1 MSQFADKER
10 LSTRSRNIS
19 VSEEFSSRIEGS
31 VSLIRIF
38 LKYRRTY
45 RNYFNVFFHVVK
57 KKYPAKGI
65 LKNGNQVKLTSF
77 FQSYNLAQFQDHKDI
92 IDYDIMT
99 DTVTISRLANTATD
113 SGRKLKF
120 QGGLHNGEVVNIF
133 LEDVYRILPVKGK
146 LVLDI
151 GANIG
156 DSSIYFALRG
166 ASKVIGVEPFPENY
180 EMAKKNVRLN
190 NFTDRISVMLAGC
203 SANAGYINISNGLKS
218 GIASHTYDED
228 YKLGT
233 NVPSLTLENI
243 LKEYNIQ
250 NGETILKMDCEGC
263 EYDTILA
270 ASDTLLRQFSHMLIE
285 YHDGYKDLKERLEKS
300 AFEVSPIKLTGD
312 PGGPTALPNIE
323 RPGEW
328 YYIGYIYAKR
338 R

>member
-10 LSTRSRNIS
+10 PSNRHRNIS
-19 VSEEFSSRIEGS
+19 LSDEFSSRIEGLA
-31 VSLIRIF
+31 SLLRIF

-57 KKYPAKGI
+57 KKYPIRGI

-77 FQSYNLAQFQDHKDI
+77 FQSYNLAQFQDYKDV

-99 DTVTISRLANTATD
+99 DTVTMSRLAKTTTV

-120 QGGLHNGEVVNIF
+120 QGGLYNGEVVNIF
-133 LEDVYRILPVKGK
+133 LEDVYRILPVQGK
-146 LVLDI
+146 IVIDI

-166 ASKVIGVEPFPENY
+166 ASKVIGVEPFPDNY
-180 EMAKKNVRLN
+180 EMAKKNIVLN
-190 NFTDRISVMLAGC
+190 NFSGRISVILAGC
-203 SANAGYINISNGLKS
+203 SANAGYINMSDDC
-218 GIASHTYDED
+218 GIASHTYNDTFNP
-228 YKLGT
+228 GT
-233 NVPSLTLENI
+233 NIPSLTLESI
-243 LKEYNIQ
+243 LKECNIQ
-250 NGETILKMDCEGC
+250 DAETILKMDCEGC
-263 EYDTILA
+263 EYDTILS
-270 ASDTLLRQFSHMLIE
+270 ASDALLRQFSHMLIE

-300 AFEVSPIKLTGD
+300 SFEVSSIKLSGE

-323 RPGEW
+323 RPGQW

-338 R
+338 L

>member
-10 LSTRSRNIS
+10 LSNRSRNIS
-19 VSEEFSSRIEGS
+19 LSEEFSSRIEGS
-31 VSLIRIF
+31 ASIIRIF

-45 RNYFNVFFHVVK
+45 RNYFKVFFHVVK
-57 KKYPAKGI
+57 KKYPVKGI

-99 DTVTISRLANTATD
+99 DTVTVSRHANTPTD
-113 SGRKLKF
+113 PGRKLKF

-146 LVLDI
+146 VVLDI

-166 ASKVIGVEPFPENY
+166 AGKVIAVEPFPDNH
-180 EMAKKNVRLN
+180 EMARTNVGLN
-190 NFTDRISVMLAGC
+190 NFSDKISVILAGC
-203 SANAGYINISNGLKS
+203 SADPGYINISDGFKS
-218 GIASHTYDED
+218 GIASHTFDHD
-228 YKLGT
+228 YKPGM

-250 NGETILKMDCEGC
+250 DSETILKMDCEGC
-263 EYDTILA
+263 EYDSILS

-300 AFEVSPIKLTGD
+300 AFEVTPIKLTGEL
-312 PGGPTALPNIE
+312 GGPTALPNID